1 MKPLPLLP
9 RLLALASFFVAGL
22 GFVSAQ
28 ESGAAGSAATPAI
41 RPGADG
47 MVEVTFTYRPTRRE
61 AQTVKDVTVAG
72 EFNGWDAFA
81 TPMTKQE
88 DGTWAVTVPLKK
100 GKGQWKF
107 LVNGNWIQNMETVAE
122 RIGPK
127 PDRFVSDPYGGKN
140 CENDF

>member
-1 MKPLPLLP
+1 MKKLL
-9 RLLALASFFVAGL
+9 LLVTLFVTAL

-28 ESGAAGSAATPAI
+28 DKAPAAPPPPASGDMTN
-41 RPGADG
+41 
-47 MVEVTFTYRPTRRE
+47 VTFTYKPSRRE
-61 AQTVKDVTVAG
+61 AQTVKEVTVAG

-88 DGTWAVTVPLKK
+88 DGTWSVTVPIKK

-107 LVNGNWIQNMETVAE
+107 LINGNWIQNMETVAD
-122 RIGPK
+122 RISPK